1 MRDIILVRGDS
12 MRFRSPL
19 SFSLFPSYLLHC
31 PATRFVRFPS
41 CVGDQLID
49 GSTPLEWIGVV
60 VVALVVV
67 NASPLAIVLFN
78 FSEKETQSNDKIR
91 RFTRIYAIA
100 QEREK
105 KKERE
110 SERERGTAG
119 LGNNLS
125 LDRG

>member
-19 SFSLFPSYLLHC
+19 SFSLFPFYLLHC

-67 NASPLAIVLFN
+67 NASPLAIVLLF

-105 KKERE
+105 KEERE

>member
-49 GSTPLEWIGVV
+49 GSTPLEWIV

-100 QEREK
+100 QERE
-105 KKERE
+105 RE
-110 SERERGTAG
+110 KGRERERGTAG